1 MVSGLKDSSTGIQ
14 TIQKTTAF
22 REAGKWEKKKKVTE
36 YYYKKLH
43 LSFSDLLSRVFTLG
57 FFVFVFCGFLPIFK
71 SHLYR
76 LLGIEVVTG
85 LGQEPLK
92 VPVFF
97 CFWYFISDLLPNP
110 PTSLI
115 YS

>member
-14 TIQKTTAF
+14 TIQKTNAF
-22 REAGKWEKKKKVTE
+22 REAAKWEKKVTE

-43 LSFSDLLSRVFTLG
+43 LSFSDLLSRIFTLG
-57 FFVFVFCGFLPIFK
+57 FVFVFCVFLPIFK

-85 LGQEPLK
+85 LGQGPPK
-92 VPVFF
+92 VPVYFLFF
-97 CFWYFISDLLPNP
+97 F
-110 PTSLI
+110 
-115 YS
+115 